1 MPQNDN
7 RNRQRGG
14 SQQQA
19 YSQNERQQG
28 WHETSRQPQGDY
40 GWGRDHAP
48 LGSGNDNDWRRQQ
61 DNLGA
66 YRDSESR
73 DDWRDARNAQVP
85 YHPRDQDDRYGQYGL
100 RRSSGGG
107 QQDRWDDNGDYG
119 PFGRDYGY
127 GMRDRDEQRHRAFD
141 QQERDRSQ
149 RPSGLDRDYRGA
161 SYAGPGGYGGG
172 YGSSYSGSGQGRER
186 DREQGHDADYSQWRR
201 EQLRALDDDYDQWRQ
216 DRFKKFSDEFTTWR
230 SSRSQQQNLGKDEAG
245 STPGKKKDPS

>member
-7 RNRQRGG
+7 RNRNRQRDG

-19 YSQNERQQG
+19 YSQTERQQG

-61 DNLGA
+61 DTQGA

-73 DDWRDARNAQVP
+73 DDWRDSRNAQVP
-85 YHPRDQDDRYGQYGL
+85 YNPRDQDDRYGQYGL
-100 RRSSGGG
+100 RRSQGDG
-107 QQDRWDDNGDYG
+107 QYAEDRSDYG
-119 PFGRDYGY
+119 DFGRDYGY
-127 GMRDRDEQRHRAFD
+127 GQRDRDDQRSRAFD
-141 QQERDRSQ
+141 HQERDRSQ
-149 RPSGLDRDYRGA
+149 RSSGLDRDYRSAG
-161 SYAGPGGYGGG
+161 YAGPGGYGGG
-172 YGSSYSGSGQGRER
+172 FGGEGNVRQR

-230 SSRSQQQNLGKDEAG
+230 SSRSQQQNVGRDEAG
-245 STPGKKKDPS
+245 STPGKPKKDAS